1 MEARLEM
8 GQCAKRDENAE
19 KVDISLEKSSSG
31 GREER
36 NGAATRQC
44 TTRTTQAAKPLKMKR
59 GRDVGQKSMADL

>member
-1 MEARLEM
+1 MTARLEM

-36 NGAATRQC
+36 NWAATRQW
-44 TTRTTQAAKPLKMKR
+44 TKRTTQAAQRLKMKK
-59 GRDVGQKSMADL
+59 GQDVGQKSMADL